1 MNIESMV
8 VNLSRDPFNPSLNFD
23 LAEEY
28 LRLNQ
33 TASAVSFY
41 LRCAEYSG
49 EASPKAYASLL
60 RIAQC
65 FHDQQ
70 GREYSVTNCLLQ
82 AVAYDDT
89 RPEAYFKLSEYYE
102 RTGQWQEAYT
112 WATIGYGWAKAD
124 PEPLPADI
132 GYYGSYCLLF
142 QKGVAAW
149 WIGRK
154 DESLA
159 ILHAM
164 AGMNINPIYKNAVTY
179 NLEKLNAL
187 L

>member
-1 MNIESMV
+1 MNIEKMV
-8 VNLSRDPFNPSLNFD
+8 VDLSRDPFNPSLNFD

-49 EASPKAYASLL
+49 DASPKAYASLI

-65 FHDQQ
+65 FNDQQ

-82 AVAYDDT
+82 AIAYDDT
-89 RPEAYFKLSEYYE
+89 RPEAYLHLSQYYE
-102 RTGQWQEAYT
+102 RAGQWQEAYT
-112 WATIGYGWAKAD
+112 WASIGYGWAKAD
-124 PEPLPADI
+124 PESLPANV
-132 GYYGSYCLLF
+132 GYAGSYALLF
-142 QKGVAAW
+142 QMGISAW

-154 DESLA
+154 DESLN
-159 ILHAM
+159 ILHALAHM
-164 AGMNINPIYKNAVTY
+164 DINQMYKDAVSY
-179 NLEKLNAL
+179 NLEKLNVVL
-187 L
+187 